1 MKYLIL
7 AGAALL
13 LVACSAEPG
22 SEKWCAEK
30 KEQPKSEWSAAD
42 AGTYAK
48 NCLIDG
54 MEVGSERWC
63 EKMSEKPKGD
73 WTADEA
79 TSHGMLDW
87 PEPIADGK
95 IDLDRYGYR
104 GALDHILWSEPL

>member
-1 MKYLIL
+1 MLSQRWRQEATGAILSYLPHHYQDSEMKYLML
-7 AGAALL
+7 ASTAVL

-54 MEVGSERWC
+54 MEVGSEKWC
-63 EKMSEKPKGD
+63 KKLAEKPKGD

-79 TSHGMLDW
+79 TSYAKHCVL
-87 PEPIADGK
+87 
-95 IDLDRYGYR
+95 
-104 GALDHILWSEPL
+104 